1 MKVKKDNIKG
11 VQGTAKRNIL
21 PYIYVSPMII
31 FLLLFSLWPFIDSI
45 RTSFYMDDGMFLHKF
60 VGFRNYVDIIFNDKM
75 FWKTM
80 KTLFYLFIGMNI
92 CCLFPLIAAKL
103 TCMLKSDRLKF
114 FVRSAFTIT
123 TVVPSVVNLMVWKFI
138 YYPEI
143 GMLARITEKLGLESL
158 NLLGNE
164 STVIPAIIMI
174 GFPWVNG
181 LTYLMY
187 CATLQGIDSSI
198 MEAAKI
204 DGATEWQIFTRIELP
219 VIKPVFISF
228 YVLAFINQFHDYER
242 FLILTNGGPNYAST
256 TPALYMYQ
264 KAFGTMDS
272 DYGYAC
278 AMAMILFIITFTL
291 SKVLMKGDTKE

>member
-1 MKVKKDNIKG
+1 MKVKKRKNIRIG
-11 VQGTAKRNIL
+11 NGTL
-21 PYIYVSPMII
+21 PYFYIAPTLI
-31 FLLLFSLWPFIDSI
+31 LLLIFSLWPVIKSVI
-45 RTSFYMDDGMFLHKF
+45 TSFYMDDGFYLHKF
-60 VGFRNYVDIIFNDKM
+60 VGFKNYHKILFQDRR
-75 FWKTM
+75 FWKSM
-80 KTLFYLFIGMNI
+80 LVLLYLFIGMNI

-103 TCMLKSDRLKF
+103 TSMLHSSKMKF

-123 TVVPSVVNLMVWKFI
+123 TVVPSVVNLMIWKFI

-143 GMLARITEKLGLESL
+143 GMIARLFGLSSL
-158 NLLGNE
+158 NLLGDE

-187 CATLQGIDSSI
+187 CATFDGMDSSMI
-198 MEAAKI
+198 EAAKI
-204 DGATEWQIFTRIELP
+204 DGATEWKLFTKIELT
-219 VIKPVFISF
+219 VLKPMFVSF
-228 YVLAFINQFHDYER
+228 YILSFIGQFHDYER

-264 KAFGTMDS
+264 KAFAGLDA

-278 AMAMILFIITFTL
+278 AMALILFIITFTL
-291 SKVLMKGDTKE
+291 TKVLMKGESKD

>member
-1 MKVKKDNIKG
+1 MKMITNNGKHKALKNSRV
-11 VQGTAKRNIL
+11 L
-21 PYIYVSPMII
+21 PYLYVAPMLVL
-31 FLLLFSLWPFIDSI
+31 LLLFSLWPFIESI
-45 RTSFYMDDGMFLHKF
+45 KTSLYMDDGLFTKKF
-60 VGFRNYVDIIFNDKM
+60 VGVRNYVDILFHDKM
-75 FWKTM
+75 FWKSM

-92 CCLFPLIAAKL
+92 CSVFPLIAAKL
-103 TCMLKSDRLKF
+103 TCMLKSEKLQF

-143 GMLARITEKLGLESL
+143 GMMARILERFGIESL

-181 LTYLMY
+181 LTYLTY
-187 CATLQGIDSSI
+187 CATLQGIDASV
-198 MEAAKI
+198 MEAARI
-204 DGATEWQIFTRIELP
+204 DGATEWQIFKNIELP
-219 VIKPVFISF
+219 VLKPVFMSF
-228 YVLAFINQFHDYER
+228 YVLGFINQFHDYER

-264 KAFGTMDS
+264 KAFSAGETE
-272 DYGYAC
+272 YGYAC

>member
-1 MKVKKDNIKG
+1 
-11 VQGTAKRNIL
+11 
-21 PYIYVSPMII
+21 
-31 FLLLFSLWPFIDSI
+31 
-45 RTSFYMDDGMFLHKF
+45 MDDGMFRSEF
-60 VGFRNYVDIIFNDKM
+60 VGFRNYFEIIFQDKM
-75 FWKTM
+75 FWSSM
-80 KTLFYLFIGMNI
+80 LVLFYLFIGMNI

-103 TCMLKSDRLKF
+103 TCMLRSRRLQF

-123 TVVPSVVNLMVWKFI
+123 TVVPSVVTLMIWKFI

-143 GMLARITEKLGLESL
+143 GMIARILERFGLESL

-164 STVIPAIIMI
+164 ATVIPAIIAI

-187 CATLQGIDSSI
+187 CATLQGIDTS
-198 MEAAKI
+198 MLEAARI
-204 DGATEWQIFTRIELP
+204 DGATEWQIFKKIELP
-219 VIKPVFISF
+219 VLKPVFISF
-228 YVLAFINQFHDYER
+228 YILAFINQFHDYER

-264 KAFGTMDS
+264 KAFGTMET

-278 AMAMILFIITFTL
+278 AMAMILFIITFIL
-291 SKVLMKGDTKE
+291 SKVLMKGEAKE

>member
-1 MKVKKDNIKG
+1 MKKTKTKPIKRKNG
-11 VQGTAKRNIL
+11 SSVLA
-21 PYIYVSPMII
+21 YFYVAPI
-31 FLLLFSLWPFIDSI
+31 FAFLMLFSLWPFIESVK
-45 RTSFYMDDGMFLHKF
+45 TSFYMNDGMFLNEF
-60 VGFRNYVDIIFNDKM
+60 VGMRNYVDILFHDRM
-75 FWKTM
+75 FWRSM
-80 KTLFYLFIGMNI
+80 KVLFYLYLGMNL
-92 CCLFPLIAAKL
+92 CCIFPLIAAKF
-103 TCMLKSDRLKF
+103 TCMLRSDRLKF

-143 GMLARITEKLGLESL
+143 GMIARLLDSFGLESL

-219 VIKPVFISF
+219 VIRPVFLSF
-228 YVLAFINQFHDYER
+228 YILGFIGQFHDYER
-242 FLILTNGGPNYAST
+242 FLILTNGGPSYAST

-264 KAFGTMDS
+264 KAFGGGMTN

-278 AMAMILFIITFTL
+278 AMAMILFIITFVLT
-291 SKVLMKGDTKE
+291 KVLMKGDAKE